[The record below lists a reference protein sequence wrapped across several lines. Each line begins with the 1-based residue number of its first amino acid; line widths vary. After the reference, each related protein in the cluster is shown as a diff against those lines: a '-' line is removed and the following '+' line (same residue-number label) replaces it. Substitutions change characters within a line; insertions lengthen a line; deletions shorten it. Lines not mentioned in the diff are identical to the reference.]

1 MIMTPYQYRF
11 QTILAH
17 GTESRRQ
24 KQGNSSDSIVRD
36 GENVKH
42 TSDRKNHTQNTAQKG
57 TATVEAALIL
67 PMVMLAILAV
77 LSIIRITVVYERMQ
91 HALNQV
97 AEDMSQYSYLY
108 AVSGLKEKHDKLI
121 DNIDQAQN
129 ELLEQQEAVSTF
141 YQSIQSVAGNVTGF
155 QNNENL
161 LNTLDDMLTDLN
173 NVNSSYDTL
182 TGKVEEILADPMGE
196 VRLIG
201 LALSDTLIS
210 EAKTALLGA
219 IAKSMLKGRLANDLN
234 LPPREVE
241 QRLRLADG
249 IGNLDFSCSTFFEDK
264 QTIDLIMEYTVKPMP
279 DFFFLP
285 EIRLRNRA
293 CVLAWTWGTDRQSKS
308 KEESTEKESIWNYT
322 GDQSYFRQNT
332 GRGITAEDRFSKE
345 LKEKLGEHAEATPF
359 YFPVVDVIEYAHGK
373 QPGKLITVFSLNP
386 YLNSYKKKGGALS
399 KIRQKLN
406 ELHNFKSARKKD
418 FMIEVSGDNYE
429 RIVYIIVPEN
439 EKLPEV
445 YLEDFE
451 QGLKEAQKLGIKLI
465 QVQKYGEYDVNQ
477 KTPVDKNDDGSTGEP
492 NDGEESKAT
501 GTG

>member
-1 MIMTPYQYRF
+1 MKLTGLLDKKSHIHNP
-11 QTILAH
+11 
-17 GTESRRQ
+17 
-24 KQGNSSDSIVRD
+24 
-36 GENVKH
+36 
-42 TSDRKNHTQNTAQKG
+42 AQKG

-77 LSIIRITVVYERMQ
+77 LSIIRITTAYERMQ

-108 AVSGLKEKHDKLI
+108 AVSGLKEQHDKLI

-129 ELLEQQEAVSTF
+129 ELFEQQEAVSTF
-141 YQSIQSVAGNVTGF
+141 YQSIQSVAGDVTGVG
-155 QNNENL
+155 QNNENIM
-161 LNTLDDMLTDLN
+161 NALDDLLTDLN
-173 NVNSSYDTL
+173 NVNSSYDAL

-201 LALSDTLIS
+201 LALSDTLLS

-234 LPPREVE
+234 LPAREVE

-249 IGNLDFSCSTFFEDK
+249 IGNMDFSCSTFFEDK

-285 EIRLRNRA
+285 EIRLRNRS
-293 CVLAWTWGTDRQSKS
+293 CVLAWTWGTDRQSR
-308 KEESTEKESIWNYT
+308 EESTDKESIWNY
-322 GDQSYFRQNT
+322 GGNQSYFKQNT
-332 GRGITAEDRFSKE
+332 GRGITAEDRFAKE
-345 LKEKLGEHAEATPF
+345 LGKTLGEHAEATPF
-359 YFPVVDVIEYAHGK
+359 YFPVVDVIEYAHGN

-386 YLNSYKKKGGALS
+386 FLNSYKKKGGALS

-406 ELHNFKSARKKD
+406 ELHAFKSARKKD
-418 FMIEVSGDNYE
+418 YLIDVTGGKYE

-439 EKLPEV
+439 EELPEV
-445 YLEDFE
+445 YRKDFE
-451 QGLKEAQKLGIKLI
+451 EGLKEASKLGIKLI
-465 QVQKYGEYDVNQ
+465 QVQKYGEYDLKQ
-477 KTPVDKNDDGSTGEP
+477 LTPVDKSNDGSTGE
-492 NDGEESKAT
+492 NSDGTSSGEESEGA
-501 GTG
+501 GSG